1 MRQLLTC
8 ELVCQLSAAVTS
20 LEHMTSQTTIDT
32 TGPGDKAPAAPSD
45 LSPASGLRGHPWFT
59 LITVAV
65 GVMMVALD
73 GTIVAIANPA
83 IQKDLKASFADVQWI
98 TNGYFLAL
106 AVSLITAGK
115 LGDRFGHRQTF
126 LIGVVGF
133 AAASGAIG
141 LSSSIAAV
149 VTFRVFQ
156 GLFGALLMPA
166 ALGLLRATFPAE
178 KLNMAIGI
186 WGMVIGASTA
196 GGPILGGVLVEH
208 VNWQSVFFINVPV
221 GAIALVLGLLI
232 LLDHRAALGRGP
244 LNEHSAS
251 RSFDILGIVLLSGA
265 MFCLVWALI
274 KAPTWGWGDGRTWTF
289 IAVSVVGFALFSFW
303 ETKVKEPLIPLGL
316 FRSVPLSAGVVLM
329 VLMAI
334 AFMGGLFFVTF
345 YLQNVHGMKP
355 IDAGLHLLPL
365 TGMMIV
371 GSPLAGAM
379 ITKLGP
385 RIPLAGGMA
394 ATAIAMYGMSTLQ
407 TDTGSAVMS
416 LWFAL
421 LGLGLAPVMVGAT
434 EVIVGNAPMELSGV
448 AGGLQQAA
456 MQIGG
461 SLGTAVLGAVMASKV
476 DGDLAANWKDAG
488 LPPLT
493 PTQLDQASEA
503 VQVGVAP
510 VAKGTPEAIAA
521 KIADVAHDTFI
532 SGMSLASLVA
542 CSVAVVAVFVAL
554 LTKRGENAEAGA
566 GAAHI

>member
-1 MRQLLTC
+1 M
-8 ELVCQLSAAVTS
+8 
-20 LEHMTSQTTIDT
+20 
-32 TGPGDKAPAAPSD
+32 
-45 LSPASGLRGHPWFT
+45 
-59 LITVAV
+59 
-65 GVMMVALD
+65 
-73 GTIVAIANPA
+73 
-83 IQKDLKASFADVQWI
+83 
-98 TNGYFLAL
+98 
-106 AVSLITAGK
+106 
-115 LGDRFGHRQTF
+115 
-126 LIGVVGF
+126 VGF
-133 AAASGAIG
+133 ASASGAIG
-141 LSSSIAAV
+141 LSNSVAFV
-149 VTFRVFQ
+149 VTFRAFQ

-196 GGPILGGVLVEH
+196 GGPILGGFLVEN
-208 VNWQSVFFINVPV
+208 VSWQSVFWINVPV
-221 GAIALVLGLLI
+221 GVLAVVLGVLI
-232 LLDHRAALGRGP
+232 LLDHRAENAP
-244 LNEHSAS
+244 
-251 RSFDILGIVLLSGA
+251 RSFDVLGIALLSAAA

-274 KAPTWGWGDGRTWTF
+274 KAPEWGWGDGLTWTF
-289 IAVSVVGFALFSFW
+289 LAASIVLFAVFAFW
-303 ETKVKEPLIPLGL
+303 ETKVEEPLIPLAL
-316 FRSVPLSAGVVLM
+316 FRSVPMSAGVVLM

-345 YLQNVHGMKP
+345 YLQNVHGMSP

-379 ITKLGP
+379 ITKAGP
-385 RIPLAGGMA
+385 RIPLSGGMA
-394 ATAIAMYGMSTLQ
+394 LTAIAMYGMSTLE

-434 EVIVGNAPMELSGV
+434 EVIVGNAPLELSGV

-461 SLGTAVLGAVMASKV
+461 SLGTAVLGAVMTSKV
-476 DGDLAANWKDAG
+476 DNDLPGNWTNAG

-493 PTQLDQASEA
+493 DTQLTQAAQA
-503 VQVGVAP
+503 VQQGIAP
-510 VAKGTPEAIAA
+510 VPEGTPTEIAA
-521 KIADVAHDTFI
+521 KIATVAHDTFI
-532 SGMSLASLVA
+532 SGMGLACLVA
-542 CSVAVVAVFVAL
+542 AGVATVAVFVAF

>member
-1 MRQLLTC
+1 
-8 ELVCQLSAAVTS
+8 
-20 LEHMTSQTTIDT
+20 MTNQTTIDQTTIDT
-32 TGPGDKAPAAPSD
+32 PGPGDEAPAAPSD
-45 LSPASGLRGHPWFT
+45 RPPATGLRGHPWFT

-83 IQKDLKASFADVQWI
+83 IAKDLGASFADVQWI
-98 TNGYFLAL
+98 TNAYFLAL
-106 AVSLITAGK
+106 AVTLITAGK

-133 AAASGAIG
+133 ALASGVIG
-141 LSSSIAAV
+141 LADSIPMV
-149 VTFRVFQ
+149 VTFRVLQ

-196 GGPILGGVLVEH
+196 GGPILGGLLVEH
-208 VNWQSVFFINVPV
+208 VSWQSVFFINVPV
-221 GAIALVLGLLI
+221 GVLALVLGTVI
-232 LLDHRAALGRGP
+232 LTDHRAENTP
-244 LNEHSAS
+244 
-251 RSFDILGIVLLSGA
+251 RSFDIPGIALLSGA

-274 KAPTWGWGDGRTWTF
+274 KAPEWGWGSGRTWAF
-289 IAVSVVGFALFSFW
+289 IAASVLGFALFAFW

-316 FRSVPLSAGVVLM
+316 FRSVALSAGVVLM

-345 YLQNVHGMKP
+345 YLQNVHGMSP

-371 GSPLAGAM
+371 GSPLAGAL
-379 ITKLGP
+379 ISRTGP

-394 ATAIAMYGMSTLQ
+394 LTATAMYGMSLL
-407 TDTGSAVMS
+407 DSGSGSGVMS

-476 DGDLAANWKDAG
+476 DSDLAGNWTDAG

-493 PTQLDQASEA
+493 GTQLDQAAQA
-503 VQVGVAP
+503 VQQGAAP
-510 VAKGTPEAIAA
+510 VSEGTPGAVAA
-521 KIADVAHDTFI
+521 KITEVAHDTFL
-532 SGMSLASLVA
+532 SGMGLACLVA
-542 CSVAVVAVFVAL
+542 AGVAVVAVFVAF

-566 GAAHI
+566 GVGHI

>member
-1 MRQLLTC
+1 
-8 ELVCQLSAAVTS
+8 
-20 LEHMTSQTTIDT
+20 MTSQTTIDT
-32 TGPGDKAPAAPSD
+32 TGSGDKAPTAPSD
-45 LSPASGLRGHPWFT
+45 KAPGGGLRGHPWFT

-83 IQKDLKASFADVQWI
+83 IQKDLGASFADVQWI

-126 LIGVVGF
+126 LIGVTGF

-149 VTFRVFQ
+149 VTFRVLQ

-221 GAIALVLGLLI
+221 GVIALILGLVI
-232 LLDHRAALGRGP
+232 LLDHRAENAP
-244 LNEHSAS
+244 
-251 RSFDILGIVLLSGA
+251 RSFDLLGIGLLSGA

-274 KAPTWGWGDGRTWTF
+274 KAPAWGWGDGKTWAF
-289 IAVSVVGFALFSFW
+289 LAAAVLGFALFAFW

-316 FRSVPLSAGVVLM
+316 FRSVALSAGVVLM

-345 YLQNVHGMKP
+345 YLQNVHGMSP

-394 ATAIAMYGMSTLQ
+394 SVAIAMYGMSTLE

-416 LWFAL
+416 IWFAL

-461 SLGTAVLGAVMASKV
+461 SLGTAVLGGVMASKV
-476 DGDLAANWKDAG
+476 DSDLPANWKAAG
-488 LPPLT
+488 LPELT
-493 PTQLDQASEA
+493 PSQLDQASEA

-542 CSVAVVAVFVAL
+542 CGVAVVAVFVAF
-554 LTKRGENAEAGA
+554 LTKRGANADAGA
-566 GAAHI
+566 GVGHI

>member
-1 MRQLLTC
+1 
-8 ELVCQLSAAVTS
+8 
-20 LEHMTSQTTIDT
+20 MTSQTTVDAT
-32 TGPGDKAPAAPSD
+32 EPGDKTSGRSLAPPE
-45 LSPASGLRGHPWFT
+45 PAQERGLRGHPWFT
-59 LITVAV
+59 LVAV
-65 GVMMVALD
+65 AIGVMMVALD

-83 IQKDLKASFADVQWI
+83 IAKDLGASFADVQWI
-98 TNGYFLAL
+98 TNAYFLAL
-106 AVSLITAGK
+106 AVTLITAGK

-141 LSSSIAAV
+141 LSDSIALV

-196 GGPILGGVLVEH
+196 GGPILGGLLVQH
-208 VNWQSVFFINVPV
+208 VSWQSVFFINVPV

-232 LLDHRAALGRGP
+232 LNDHRAENAP
-244 LNEHSAS
+244 
-251 RSFDILGIVLLSGA
+251 RSFDLLGIALLSGA

-274 KAPTWGWGDGRTWTF
+274 KAPAWGWGDGKTWLF
-289 IAVSVVGFALFSFW
+289 IGVSVVGFAFFSFW

-316 FRSVPLSAGVVLM
+316 FRSVALSAGVVLM

-345 YLQNVHGMKP
+345 YLQNVHGMSP
-355 IDAGLHLLPL
+355 VDAGLHLLPL

-371 GSPLAGAM
+371 GSPLAGAV
-379 ITKLGP
+379 ITKVGP

-394 ATAIAMYGMSTLQ
+394 LTAIAMFGMSRLEAG
-407 TDTGSAVMS
+407 TGSGVMS
-416 LWFAL
+416 IWFAL

-434 EVIVGNAPMELSGV
+434 EVIVGNAAMELSGV

-461 SLGTAVLGAVMASKV
+461 SLGTAVLGAVMASRV
-476 DGDLAANWKDAG
+476 DNDLPGNWAAAK

-493 PTQLDQASEA
+493 PAQLEQTSQA
-503 VQVGVAP
+503 VQQGVAP
-510 VAKGTPEAIAA
+510 VAKGTPAAIAE
-521 KIADVAHDTFI
+521 KITGVAHDTFL
-532 SGMSLASLVA
+532 SGMSLACLVA
-542 CSVAVVAVFVAL
+542 AVVAVVAVGVAL
-554 LTKRGENAEAGA
+554 FTKRGENAEAGA

>member
-1 MRQLLTC
+1 
-8 ELVCQLSAAVTS
+8 
-20 LEHMTSQTTIDT
+20 MTSQTTIDKT
-32 TGPGDKAPAAPSD
+32 EPGDGPPAPSGAT
-45 LSPASGLRGHPWFT
+45 PAPGLRGHPWVT
-59 LITVAV
+59 LVTVAV

-83 IQKDLKASFADVQWI
+83 IKDDLQATLADVQWI
-98 TNGYFLAL
+98 TNAYFLAL

-126 LIGVVGF
+126 LIGVAGF
-133 AAASGAIG
+133 AVASGAIG
-141 LSSSIAAV
+141 LSSSIAMV
-149 VTFRVFQ
+149 VAFRVLQ

-221 GAIALVLGLLI
+221 GVLALVLGLLI
-232 LLDHRAALGRGP
+232 LRDHRVENAP
-244 LNEHSAS
+244 
-251 RSFDILGIVLLSGA
+251 RSFDVLGIVLLSGA

-274 KAPTWGWGDGRTWTF
+274 KAPEWGWGGGDTWLF
-289 IAVSVVGFALFSFW
+289 IAVSVVAFAAFAFW
-303 ETKVKEPLIPLGL
+303 ETKVKEPLVPLAM
-316 FRSVPLSAGVVLM
+316 FRSVPLSAGVLLM

-345 YLQNVHGMKP
+345 YLQNVHGMSP
-355 IDAGLHLLPL
+355 VDAGLHLLPL

-371 GSPLAGAM
+371 GSPLAGTM
-379 ITKLGP
+379 ITKVGP
-385 RIPLAGGMA
+385 RVPLAGGMA
-394 ATAIAMYGMSTLQ
+394 CTALAMYGMSTLE
-407 TDTGSAVMS
+407 TDTGSLAMS

-476 DGDLAANWKDAG
+476 DSDLPGNWTDAG
-488 LPPLT
+488 LPALT
-493 PTQLDQASEA
+493 PEQLGQASEA
-503 VQVGVAP
+503 VQAGAAP
-510 VAKGTPEAIAA
+510 VAPGTPAPLAE
-521 KIADVAHDTFI
+521 KITDVAHDTFI

-542 CSVAVVAVFVAL
+542 AGVAVVAVLVAF

-566 GAAHI
+566 GVGHI

>member
-1 MRQLLTC
+1 
-8 ELVCQLSAAVTS
+8 
-20 LEHMTSQTTIDT
+20 MTSQTTVDT
-32 TGPGDKAPAAPSD
+32 TGPGDKAPAAPSEAT
-45 LSPASGLRGHPWFT
+45 PAAGLRGHPWLT
-59 LITVAV
+59 LLTVAV

-83 IQKDLKASFADVQWI
+83 IRDDLHATFADVQWI
-98 TNGYFLAL
+98 TNAYFLAL
-106 AVSLITAGK
+106 AVTLITAGK

-126 LIGVVGF
+126 LIGVTGF

-141 LSSSIAAV
+141 LSHSIAAV

-196 GGPILGGVLVEH
+196 GGPILGGVLVQH

-221 GAIALVLGLLI
+221 GVLALVLGALI
-232 LLDHRAALGRGP
+232 LLDHRAKNAP
-244 LNEHSAS
+244 
-251 RSFDILGIVLLSGA
+251 RSFDIPGIVLLSGA

-274 KAPTWGWGDGRTWTF
+274 KAPTWGWGDGMTWAF
-289 IAVSVVGFALFSFW
+289 LAASVLLFGLFAFW
-303 ETKVKEPLIPLGL
+303 ETKVAEPLIPLGL

-345 YLQNVHGMKP
+345 YLQKVHGMSP
-355 IDAGLHLLPL
+355 VDAGLHLLPL

-371 GSPLAGAM
+371 GSPLAGAA

-394 ATAIAMYGMSTLQ
+394 VTAVAMYGMSTLEAG
-407 TDTGSAVMS
+407 TGSAVMS
-416 LWFAL
+416 VWFAL

-476 DGDLAANWKDAG
+476 DSDLPGNWTGAG
-488 LPPLT
+488 LPKLT
-493 PTQLDQASEA
+493 PAQLDQASEA

-510 VAKGTPEAIAA
+510 VPQGTPEPIAA
-521 KIADVAHDTFI
+521 KITQVAHDTFI

-542 CSVAVVAVFVAL
+542 AGVAAVAVLVAL
-554 LTKRGENAEAGA
+554 LTKRGANAEAGA
-566 GAAHI
+566 GVGHI

>member
-1 MRQLLTC
+1 
-8 ELVCQLSAAVTS
+8 
-20 LEHMTSQTTIDT
+20 MTSQTTIDK
-32 TGPGDKAPAAPSD
+32 TGPGDGTPDAPSD
-45 LSPASGLRGHPWFT
+45 GTPGKGLRGHPWFT

-83 IQKDLKASFADVQWI
+83 IGKDLGATWTDLQWI
-98 TNGYFLAL
+98 TNAYFLAL

-126 LIGVVGF
+126 LIGVAGF
-133 AAASGAIG
+133 AASSAAIG
-141 LSSSIAAV
+141 LSDGITMV
-149 VTFRVFQ
+149 IVFRVFQ

-221 GAIALVLGLLI
+221 GILAVALGAWI
-232 LLDHRAALGRGP
+232 LLDHRAENAP
-244 LNEHSAS
+244 
-251 RSFDILGIVLLSGA
+251 RSFDLLGIALLSGA

-274 KAPTWGWGDGRTWTF
+274 KAPEWGWGDVQTWSF
-289 IAVSVVGFALFSFW
+289 IIGSFAGFGAFAFW
-303 ETKVKEPLIPLGL
+303 ETKVKEPLIPLAL

-345 YLQNVHGMKP
+345 YLQNVHGMSP

-371 GSPLAGAM
+371 GSPLAGVM
-379 ITKLGP
+379 ITKVGP

-394 ATAIAMYGMSTLQ
+394 LTALAMYGMSTLE
-407 TDTGSAVMS
+407 TDTGSGVMS

-434 EVIVGNAPMELSGV
+434 EVIVGNAPLELSGV

-476 DGDLAANWKDAG
+476 DNDLAGNWADAG
-488 LPPLT
+488 LPQLT
-493 PTQLDQASEA
+493 PAQLEQSAEL
-503 VQVGVAP
+503 VQQGIPP
-510 VAKGTPEAIAA
+510 VEEGTPAQIAA
-521 KIADVAHDTFI
+521 KISDVAHDTFI

-542 CSVAVVAVFVAL
+542 AGVAVVAVLVAF

-566 GAAHI
+566 GVGHI

>member
-1 MRQLLTC
+1 
-8 ELVCQLSAAVTS
+8 
-20 LEHMTSQTTIDT
+20 MTSQTTIDT
-32 TGPGDKAPAAPSD
+32 AGSGDAPSTA
-45 LSPASGLRGHPWFT
+45 LPERPPASGLRGHPWFT

-83 IQKDLKASFADVQWI
+83 IQKDLGATFAQVQWI

-141 LSSSIAAV
+141 LSDSIGLV

-196 GGPILGGVLVEH
+196 GGPILGGVLVQH
-208 VNWQSVFFINVPV
+208 VSWQSVFFINVPV
-221 GAIALVLGLLI
+221 GLLALVLGVVM
-232 LLDHRAALGRGP
+232 LLDHRAENAP
-244 LNEHSAS
+244 
-251 RSFDILGIVLLSGA
+251 RSFDLLGIGLLSGA

-274 KAPTWGWGDGRTWTF
+274 KAPSWGWGDGRTWTF
-289 IAVSVVGFALFSFW
+289 IAVSVLGFALFSFW
-303 ETKVKEPLIPLGL
+303 ETKVKEPLIPLTL

-345 YLQNVHGMKP
+345 YLQNVHGMDP
-355 IDAGLHLLPL
+355 VDAGLHLLPL

-371 GSPLAGAM
+371 GSPLAGAA

-394 ATAIAMYGMSTLQ
+394 ATAIAMYGMSTLKA
-407 TDTGSAVMS
+407 DTGSGVMS
-416 LWFAL
+416 VWFAL

-434 EVIVGNAPMELSGV
+434 EVIVGNAAMELSGV

-476 DGDLAANWKDAG
+476 DGDLPGNWAAAG
-488 LPPLT
+488 LPKLT
-493 PTQLDQASEA
+493 DARLAQASEA

-510 VAKGTPEAIAA
+510 VAPGTPAEIAA
-521 KIADVAHDTFI
+521 KISGVAHDTFI

-542 CSVAVVAVFVAL
+542 AGVAAVAILVAL
-554 LTKRGENAEAGA
+554 LTKRGENADAGS
-566 GAAHI
+566 GVGHI

>member
-1 MRQLLTC
+1 
-8 ELVCQLSAAVTS
+8 
-20 LEHMTSQTTIDT
+20 MTSQTV
-32 TGPGDKAPAAPSD
+32 DKAPQSPEH
-45 LSPASGLRGHPWFT
+45 PASAPTKGLRGHPWLT
-59 LITVAV
+59 LFSVAI

-83 IQKDLKASFADVQWI
+83 IQKDLGATFADVQWI

-106 AVSLITAGK
+106 AVALITAGK

-141 LSSSIAAV
+141 LSDSIALV
-149 VTFRVFQ
+149 VVFRVFQ

-208 VNWQSVFFINVPV
+208 VSWQSVFFINVPV
-221 GAIALVLGLLI
+221 GVIALVFGVLI
-232 LLDHRAALGRGP
+232 LKDHRAENAP
-244 LNEHSAS
+244 
-251 RSFDILGIVLLSGA
+251 RSFDVLGIVLLSAA
-265 MFCLVWALI
+265 MFCLVWAII
-274 KAPTWGWGDGRTWTF
+274 KAPVWGWGSGTTWLF
-289 IAVSVVGFALFSFW
+289 IGVSLACFVLFAFW
-303 ETKVKEPLIPLGL
+303 ETRVKEPLIPLGL
-316 FRSVPLSAGVVLM
+316 FRSVPVSAGVVLM

-334 AFMGGLFFVTF
+334 AFLGGLFFVTF
-345 YLQNVHGMKP
+345 YLQNVHGMGAV
-355 IDAGLHLLPL
+355 DSGLRLLPL

-371 GSPLAGAM
+371 GSPLAGVL
-379 ITKLGP
+379 ITKVGP
-385 RIPLAGGMA
+385 RVPLAGGMA
-394 ATAIAMYGMSTLQ
+394 LTAAAMFGMSTL
-407 TDTGSAVMS
+407 DTETGTLTMS
-416 LWFAL
+416 VWFAL

-448 AGGLQQAA
+448 AGGLQQSA

-476 DGDLAANWKDAG
+476 SNDLPGNWTGAG

-493 PTQLDQASEA
+493 GAQADQAAEA
-503 VQVGVAP
+503 VQVGVPP
-510 VAKGTPEAIAA
+510 VAPGTPAAIAE
-521 KIADVAHDTFI
+521 KITGVAHDTFM
-532 SGMSLASLVA
+532 SGMSLACLVA
-542 CSVAVVAVFVAL
+542 AGVATVAIFVAL
-554 LTKRGENAEAGA
+554 LTKRGDNADAAG
-566 GAAHI
+566 GGVHI

>member
-1 MRQLLTC
+1 
-8 ELVCQLSAAVTS
+8 
-20 LEHMTSQTTIDT
+20 MTSQTTLDK
-32 TGPGDKAPAAPSD
+32 TGPGDGRPAAPSEGAR
-45 LSPASGLRGHPWFT
+45 ASGLRGHPWFT

-83 IQKDLKASFADVQWI
+83 IQQDLGATFAEVQWI

-141 LSSSIAAV
+141 LSDSIAFV
-149 VTFRVFQ
+149 VTFRVLQ
-156 GLFGALLMPA
+156 GVFGALLMPA

-221 GAIALVLGLLI
+221 GVLALVMGILI
-232 LLDHRAALGRGP
+232 LLDHRAENAP
-244 LNEHSAS
+244 
-251 RSFDILGIVLLSGA
+251 RSFDILGIALLSAA

-274 KAPTWGWGDGRTWTF
+274 KAPAWGWGDGKTWTF
-289 IAVSVVGFALFSFW
+289 IAASVLGFALFAFW

-316 FRSVPLSAGVVLM
+316 FRSVALSAGVVLM

-345 YLQNVHGMKP
+345 YLQNVHGMSP

-371 GSPLAGAM
+371 GSPLAGVM

-394 ATAIAMYGMSTLQ
+394 ATAIAMYGMSTLE

-434 EVIVGNAPMELSGV
+434 EVIVGNAPLELSGV

-476 DGDLAANWKDAG
+476 DSDLAGNWKDAG

-493 PTQLDQASEA
+493 AAQEAQASEA
-503 VQVGVAP
+503 VQVGMPP

-521 KIADVAHDTFI
+521 KITDVAHDTFI

-542 CSVAVVAVFVAL
+542 AGVAAIAVFVAL

-566 GAAHI
+566 GVGHV

>member
-1 MRQLLTC
+1 MS
-8 ELVCQLSAAVTS
+8 VAVIS
-20 LEHMTSQTTIDT
+20 LERMTSQTTIKT
-32 TGPGDKAPAAPSD
+32 TGPGDRPPGAPSD
-45 LSPASGLRGHPWFT
+45 ARPAKGLRGHPWFT
-59 LITVAV
+59 LFTVAV

-83 IQKDLKASFADVQWI
+83 IQKDLSASFAEVQWI

-133 AAASGAIG
+133 AAASGVIG

-149 VTFRVFQ
+149 VVFRVLQ

-186 WGMVIGASTA
+186 WGMVVGASTA

-221 GAIALVLGLLI
+221 GILAVVLGVLI
-232 LLDHRAALGRGP
+232 LLDHRAENAP
-244 LNEHSAS
+244 
-251 RSFDILGIVLLSGA
+251 RSFDILGIVLLSAA

-274 KAPTWGWGDGRTWTF
+274 KAPEWGWGDGRTWLF
-289 IAVSVVGFALFSFW
+289 IAGSVVGFALFAFW
-303 ETKVKEPLIPLGL
+303 ETKVKEPLIPLAL
-316 FRSVPLSAGVVLM
+316 FRSVPLSAGVMLM

-345 YLQNVHGMKP
+345 YLQNVHDMSP

-394 ATAIAMYGMSTLQ
+394 ATAIAMYGMSTLD

-476 DGDLAANWKDAG
+476 DSDLAGNWTSAG

-493 PTQLDQASEA
+493 AAQEAQASEA

-510 VAKGTPEAIAA
+510 LAPGTPDAIAA
-521 KIADVAHDTFI
+521 KITDVARDTFV

-542 CSVAVVAVFVAL
+542 AGVAVVAVFVAF

>member
-1 MRQLLTC
+1 
-8 ELVCQLSAAVTS
+8 
-20 LEHMTSQTTIDT
+20 MTSQTTVDKA
-32 TGPGDKAPAAPSD
+32 DKAPEPVSFPAP
-45 LSPASGLRGHPWFT
+45 AKGLRGHPWLT
-59 LITVAV
+59 LFSVAI

-83 IQKDLKASFADVQWI
+83 IQKDLGASFADVQWI

-106 AVSLITAGK
+106 AVTLITAGK

-126 LIGVVGF
+126 LIGVIGF

-141 LSSSIAAV
+141 LSDSIALV

-196 GGPILGGVLVEH
+196 GGPILGGLLVQH
-208 VNWQSVFFINVPV
+208 VSWQSVFFINVPV
-221 GAIALVLGLLI
+221 GVIALVLGLLI
-232 LLDHRAALGRGP
+232 LKDHRAENAP
-244 LNEHSAS
+244 

-274 KAPTWGWGDGRTWTF
+274 KAPTWGWGDGLTWTF
-289 IAVSVVGFALFSFW
+289 LAASVLCFALFAIW
-303 ETKVKEPLIPLGL
+303 ETRVKEPLVPLAL

-345 YLQNVHGMKP
+345 YLQNVHGMSP
-355 IDAGLHLLPL
+355 VDSGLHLLPL

-379 ITKLGP
+379 ITKVGP
-385 RIPLAGGMA
+385 RIPLAGGMLL
-394 ATAIAMYGMSTLQ
+394 TAVAMYGMSTLESG
-407 TDTGSAVMS
+407 TGSGIMS

-476 DGDLAANWKDAG
+476 DNDLAGNWTDAK

-493 PTQLDQASEA
+493 PAQLDQASEA
-503 VQVGVAP
+503 VQVGVGP
-510 VAKGTPEAIAA
+510 VPKGTPAVLAE
-521 KIADVAHDTFI
+521 KITSVAHDTFI
-532 SGMSLASLVA
+532 SGMSLACLVA
-542 CSVAVVAVFVAL
+542 AGVAVVAIFVAL
-554 LTKRGENAEAGA
+554 LTKRGANAEAGA

>member
-1 MRQLLTC
+1 
-8 ELVCQLSAAVTS
+8 
-20 LEHMTSQTTIDT
+20 MTSQTTVDT
-32 TGPGDKAPAAPSD
+32 TGSGDKTPVVPAD
-45 LSPASGLRGHPWFT
+45 RKTDRGLRGHPWLT

-83 IQKDLKASFADVQWI
+83 IATDLGATFADVQWI
-98 TNGYFLAL
+98 TNAYFLAL
-106 AVSLITAGK
+106 AVTLITAGK

-133 AAASGAIG
+133 AAASGVIG
-141 LSSSIAAV
+141 LSSSIAMV

-196 GGPILGGVLVEH
+196 GGPILGGVLVEN

-221 GAIALVLGLLI
+221 GILAVVLGVVI
-232 LLDHRAALGRGP
+232 LTDHRAKNAP
-244 LNEHSAS
+244 
-251 RSFDILGIVLLSGA
+251 RSFDLLGIGLLSGA

-274 KAPTWGWGDGRTWTF
+274 KAPEWGWGDGMTWTF
-289 IAVSVVGFALFSFW
+289 LGVSVLGFALFALW
-303 ETKVKEPLIPLGL
+303 ETKVREPLIPLAL

-345 YLQNVHGMKP
+345 YLQNVHGMSP

-379 ITKLGP
+379 ITKVGP

-394 ATAIAMYGMSTLQ
+394 CTAIAMYGMSTLEKG
-407 TDTGSAVMS
+407 TGSAVMS
-416 LWFAL
+416 IWFAL

-476 DGDLAANWKDAG
+476 DNDLAGNWADAK
-488 LPPLT
+488 LPPLNEA
-493 PTQLDQASEA
+493 QLHQASEA
-503 VQVGVAP
+503 VQVGAAP
-510 VAKGTPEAIAA
+510 VPPDTPAPIAE
-521 KIADVAHDTFI
+521 KITDVAHDTFI

-542 CSVAVVAVFVAL
+542 AGVAAVAVLVAF
-554 LTKRGENAEAGA
+554 LTKRGANADAAGPGA
-566 GAAHI
+566 GHI

>member
-1 MRQLLTC
+1 
-8 ELVCQLSAAVTS
+8 
-20 LEHMTSQTTIDT
+20 MTSQTTVDA
-32 TGPGDKAPAAPSD
+32 TGPGDKAPVNPSDAAPGR
-45 LSPASGLRGHPWFT
+45 GLRGHPWLT
-59 LITVAV
+59 LFTVAV

-73 GTIVAIANPA
+73 GTIVAIANPVIA
-83 IQKDLKASFADVQWI
+83 RDLGATFAEVQWI
-98 TNGYFLAL
+98 TNSYFLAL

-141 LSSSIAAV
+141 LSDSIAAV
-149 VTFRVFQ
+149 IVFRVLQ

-208 VNWQSVFFINVPV
+208 VSWQSVFFINVPV
-221 GAIALVLGLLI
+221 GVVAVVLGAWI
-232 LLDHRAALGRGP
+232 LLDHRAENRP
-244 LNEHSAS
+244 
-251 RSFDILGIVLLSGA
+251 RSFDLPGIVLLSGA

-274 KAPTWGWGDGRTWTF
+274 KAPAWGWGDLKTWGF
-289 IAVSVVGFALFSFW
+289 IVASVVGFLIFAFW
-303 ETKVKEPLIPLGL
+303 ETQVREPLIPLGM
-316 FRSVPLSAGVVLM
+316 FRSVALSAGVVLM

-345 YLQNVHGMKP
+345 YLQNVHGMSP
-355 IDAGLHLLPL
+355 VDAGLHLLPL

-371 GSPLAGAM
+371 GSPLAGAV
-379 ITKLGP
+379 ITKAGP

-394 ATAIAMYGMSTLQ
+394 LTALAMFGLSTLEK
-407 TDTGSAVMS
+407 DTGSGVMS
-416 LWFAL
+416 LWFAV

-448 AGGLQQAA
+448 AGGLQQSA
-456 MQIGG
+456 MQVGG

-476 DGDLAANWKDAG
+476 DRDLPGNWAAAG

-493 PTQLDQASEA
+493 PEQSEQASEA
-503 VQVGVAP
+503 VRVGVAP
-510 VAKGTPEAIAA
+510 VAPGMPGELAA
-521 KIADVAHDTFI
+521 KITDVAHETFL
-532 SGMSLASLVA
+532 SGMSTASLVA
-542 CSVAVVAVFVAL
+542 TGVAAVAVLVAF
-554 LTKRGENAEAGA
+554 LTKRGENGENTEAGA
-566 GAAHI
+566 GVGHI

>member
-1 MRQLLTC
+1 MN
-8 ELVCQLSAAVTS
+8 
-20 LEHMTSQTTIDT
+20 SQTTIDA
-32 TGPGDKAPAAPSD
+32 TGPGDEAAALSERPPAE
-45 LSPASGLRGHPWFT
+45 GLRGHPWFT

-83 IQKDLKASFADVQWI
+83 IATDLGATFADVQWI
-98 TNGYFLAL
+98 TNAYFLAL

-126 LIGVVGF
+126 LIGVTGF
-133 AAASGAIG
+133 AVASGAIG
-141 LSSSIAAV
+141 LSDSIALV
-149 VTFRVFQ
+149 ITFRVFQ

-178 KLNMAIGI
+178 RLNMAIGI

-196 GGPILGGVLVEH
+196 GGPIIGGLLVQH
-208 VNWQSVFFINVPV
+208 VSWQSVFFINVPV
-221 GAIALVLGLLI
+221 GVLALLLGLLI
-232 LLDHRAALGRGP
+232 LLDHRARNAP
-244 LNEHSAS
+244 
-251 RSFDILGIVLLSGA
+251 RSFDLLGIALLSGA

-274 KAPTWGWGDGRTWTF
+274 KAPSWGWGDSRTWLF
-289 IAVSVVGFALFSFW
+289 IGVSALGFALFSFW
-303 ETKVKEPLIPLGL
+303 ETRVKEPLIPLAL

-345 YLQNVHGMKP
+345 YLQNVHGMSP
-355 IDAGLHLLPL
+355 VDAGLHLLPL

-371 GSPLAGAM
+371 GSPVAGMA
-379 ITKLGP
+379 ITRLGP
-385 RIPLAGGMA
+385 RVPLAGGMV
-394 ATAIAMYGMSTLQ
+394 ATAVAMYGMSTLKA
-407 TDTGSAVMS
+407 DTGSAAMS

-421 LGLGLAPVMVGAT
+421 LGFGLAPVMVGAT

-476 DGDLAANWKDAG
+476 DHDLAGNWAKAG

-493 PTQLDQASEA
+493 PAQEALASQA
-503 VQVGVAP
+503 VQT
-510 VAKGTPEAIAA
+510 GTPPVPTGAPAAIAA
-521 KIADVAHDTFI
+521 KISSVAHDTFI

-542 CSVAVVAVFVAL
+542 AGVAAVAVFVAL
-554 LTKRGENAEAGA
+554 LTKRGANAEAGA
-566 GAAHI
+566 GVGHI

>member
-1 MRQLLTC
+1 MSCQLLTG
-8 ELVCQLSAAVTS
+8 EMNCQVSAADTS
-20 LEHMTSQTTIDT
+20 LECMTSQTTL
-32 TGPGDKAPAAPSD
+32 DKAGQGDGPSAGP
-45 LSPASGLRGHPWFT
+45 SEATPGKGLRGHPWFT
-59 LITVAV
+59 LFTVAV

-83 IQKDLKASFADVQWI
+83 IASDLGATLADVQWI
-98 TNGYFLAL
+98 TNAYFLAL

-141 LSSSIAAV
+141 LSDSITLV
-149 VTFRVFQ
+149 IVFRVLQ

-208 VNWQSVFFINVPV
+208 VSWQSVFFINVPV
-221 GAIALVLGLLI
+221 GVLAVALGVWI
-232 LLDHRAALGRGP
+232 LLDHRAENAP
-244 LNEHSAS
+244 
-251 RSFDILGIVLLSGA
+251 RSFDIPGIALLSGA

-274 KAPTWGWGDGRTWTF
+274 KAPEWGWGDGRTWAF
-289 IAVSVVGFALFSFW
+289 IGASVVGFAAFAFW
-303 ETKVKEPLIPLGL
+303 ETKVKEPLIPLAL

-345 YLQNVHGMKP
+345 YLQNVHGLSP
-355 IDAGLHLLPL
+355 VDAGLHLLPL

-371 GSPLAGAM
+371 GSPLAGVM
-379 ITKLGP
+379 ITKVGP

-394 ATAIAMYGMSTLQ
+394 CTALAMYGISTLEKS
-407 TDTGSAVMS
+407 TGSLAMS
-416 LWFAL
+416 VWFAL

-434 EVIVGNAPMELSGV
+434 EVIVGNAPLELSGV

-456 MQIGG
+456 MQVGG

-476 DGDLAANWKDAG
+476 DGDLPGNWEKAG

-493 PTQLDQASEA
+493 PEQAGQASEA
-503 VQVGVAP
+503 VQVGVPP
-510 VAKGTPEAIAA
+510 VQKGTPEAIAA
-521 KIADVAHDTFI
+521 KITDVAHDTFI

-542 CSVAVVAVFVAL
+542 AGVAAAAVLVAL

-566 GAAHI
+566 GVGHI

>member
-1 MRQLLTC
+1 
-8 ELVCQLSAAVTS
+8 
-20 LEHMTSQTTIDT
+20 MTGQTTIDT
-32 TGPGDKAPAAPSD
+32 TGPGDKAHAGTTPPPAPAPAA
-45 LSPASGLRGHPWFT
+45 GLRGHPWLT

-83 IQKDLKASFADVQWI
+83 IGKDLHASWAQLQWI
-98 TNGYFLAL
+98 TNAYFLAL

-126 LIGVVGF
+126 LLGVTGF

-141 LSSSIAAV
+141 LSHSIAMV
-149 VTFRVFQ
+149 VTCRVFQ

-208 VNWQSVFFINVPV
+208 VDWQSVFFINVPV
-221 GAIALVLGLLI
+221 GLLALI
-232 LLDHRAALGRGP
+232 LGSLILRDHRAENAP
-244 LNEHSAS
+244 
-251 RSFDILGIVLLSGA
+251 RSFDLLGIALLSGA

-274 KAPTWGWGDGRTWTF
+274 KAPTWGWGNGRTWAF
-289 IAVSVVGFALFSFW
+289 IAASVIGFVLFSLW
-303 ETKVKEPLIPLGL
+303 ETKVREPLIPLGL

-345 YLQNVHGMKP
+345 YLQNVHGMSP
-355 IDAGLHLLPL
+355 ITAGLHLLPL

-371 GSPLAGAM
+371 GSPLAGAL

-385 RIPLAGGMA
+385 RIPLAGGMV
-394 ATAIAMYGMSTLQ
+394 ATAVAMYGMSTLEAN
-407 TDTGSAVMS
+407 TGTGVMS
-416 LWFAL
+416 VWFAL

-476 DGDLAANWKDAG
+476 DSALPGNWAAAG
-488 LPPLT
+488 LPKLT
-493 PTQLDQASEA
+493 SAQLDQASGA
-503 VQVGVAP
+503 VQMGVAP
-510 VAKGTPEAIAA
+510 VPHGAPAPVAA
-521 KIADVAHDTFI
+521 KIASVAHDTFI

-542 CSVAVVAVFVAL
+542 AGVAAVAVLVAL
-554 LTKRGENAEAGA
+554 LTKRGANAEQGA
-566 GAAHI
+566 PAAHV

>member
-1 MRQLLTC
+1 
-8 ELVCQLSAAVTS
+8 
-20 LEHMTSQTTIDT
+20 MTSQTTIDT
-32 TGPGDKAPAAPSD
+32 TGSGDKAPVTPSDKAPSD
-45 LSPASGLRGHPWFT
+45 GLRGHPWFT
-59 LITVAV
+59 LFTVAV

-83 IQKDLKASFADVQWI
+83 IQKDLGASFADVQWI

-106 AVSLITAGK
+106 AVTLITAGK

-133 AAASGAIG
+133 ATASGAIG
-141 LSSSIAAV
+141 FSSSIALV

-196 GGPILGGVLVEH
+196 GGPILGGLLVQH
-208 VNWQSVFFINVPV
+208 VSWQSVFFINVPV
-221 GAIALVLGLLI
+221 GIIALVLGLMI
-232 LLDHRAALGRGP
+232 LLDHRAENAP
-244 LNEHSAS
+244 
-251 RSFDILGIVLLSGA
+251 RSFDVLGIALLSGA

-274 KAPTWGWGDGRTWTF
+274 KAPAWGWGDGLTWTF
-289 IAVSVVGFALFSFW
+289 LAASVLGFVLFALW
-303 ETKVKEPLIPLGL
+303 EKRVKEPLIPLAL

-334 AFMGGLFFVTF
+334 AFLGGLFFVTF
-345 YLQNVHGMKP
+345 YLQNVHGMSP
-355 IDAGLHLLPL
+355 VDAGLHLLPL

-371 GSPLAGAM
+371 GSPLAGAL
-379 ITKLGP
+379 ITKTGP

-394 ATAIAMYGMSTLQ
+394 LTAISMYGMSTL
-407 TDTGSAVMS
+407 DTGTSGAVMS
-416 LWFAL
+416 LWFAG

-476 DGDLAANWKDAG
+476 DGDLAGNWADAK

-493 PTQLDQASEA
+493 PAQLDQASEA
-503 VQVGVAP
+503 VQVGAAP
-510 VAKGTPEAIAA
+510 VAPGTPAA
-521 KIADVAHDTFI
+521 LAEKITTVAHDTFI
-532 SGMSLASLVA
+532 SGMSLACLVA
-542 CSVAVVAVFVAL
+542 AVVAVVAVFVAL
-554 LTKRGENAEAGA
+554 LTKRGENADAAGA
-566 GAAHI
+566 GAGHI

>member
-1 MRQLLTC
+1 
-8 ELVCQLSAAVTS
+8 
-20 LEHMTSQTTIDT
+20 MTSQTTLDK
-32 TGPGDKAPAAPSD
+32 TGPGDDATSAPSA
-45 LSPASGLRGHPWFT
+45 SRASGLRGHPWFT

-83 IQKDLKASFADVQWI
+83 IQKDLGATFAQVQWI

-221 GAIALVLGLLI
+221 GILALVLGVLI
-232 LLDHRAALGRGP
+232 LLDHRAENAP
-244 LNEHSAS
+244 
-251 RSFDILGIVLLSGA
+251 RSFDLLGIGLLSGA

-274 KAPTWGWGDGRTWTF
+274 KAPEWGWGDAKTWAF
-289 IAVSVVGFALFSFW
+289 IAASVLGFVLFAFW
-303 ETKVKEPLIPLGL
+303 ETKVGEPLIPLGL
-316 FRSVPLSAGVVLM
+316 FRSVALSAGVVLM

-345 YLQNVHGMKP
+345 YLQNVHGMSP

-371 GSPLAGAM
+371 GSPLAGVL

-385 RIPLAGGMA
+385 RVPLAGGMA
-394 ATAIAMYGMSTLQ
+394 ATAIAMYGMSTLE

-416 LWFAL
+416 LWFGL

-476 DGDLAANWKDAG
+476 DSDLAGNWKAAG
-488 LPPLT
+488 LPDLT
-493 PTQLDQASEA
+493 PAQQAQASEA
-503 VQVGVAP
+503 VQVGVP
-510 VAKGTPEAIAA
+510 PIAKGTPEAIAA
-521 KIADVAHDTFI
+521 KITDVAHDTFI

-542 CSVAVVAVFVAL
+542 AGVAAAAIFVAL
-554 LTKRGENAEAGA
+554 LTKRGANAEAGA
-566 GAAHI
+566 GVGHI

>member
-1 MRQLLTC
+1 
-8 ELVCQLSAAVTS
+8 
-20 LEHMTSQTTIDT
+20 
-32 TGPGDKAPAAPSD
+32 
-45 LSPASGLRGHPWFT
+45 
-59 LITVAV
+59 
-65 GVMMVALD
+65 MMVALD

-83 IQKDLKASFADVQWI
+83 IQKDLGASFADVQWI

-106 AVSLITAGK
+106 AVTLITAGK

-126 LIGVVGF
+126 LIGVLGF

-141 LSSSIAAV
+141 FSSSIALV

-196 GGPILGGVLVEH
+196 GGPILGGLLVQH
-208 VNWQSVFFINVPV
+208 VSWQSVFFINVPV
-221 GAIALVLGLLI
+221 GVLALVLGTLI
-232 LLDHRAALGRGP
+232 LTDHRAANAP
-244 LNEHSAS
+244 
-251 RSFDILGIVLLSGA
+251 RSFDLLGIALLSGA

-274 KAPTWGWGDGRTWTF
+274 KAPAWGWGDGLTWTF
-289 IAVSVVGFALFSFW
+289 LVVSIAGFVLFALW
-303 ETKVKEPLIPLGL
+303 EKRVKEPLIPLAL

-334 AFMGGLFFVTF
+334 AFLGGLFFVTF
-345 YLQNVHGMKP
+345 YLQNVHGMSP
-355 IDAGLHLLPL
+355 VDAGLHLLPL

-371 GSPLAGAM
+371 GSPLAGAL
-379 ITKLGP
+379 ITKVGP

-394 ATAIAMYGMSTLQ
+394 LTAVSMFGMSTL
-407 TDTGSAVMS
+407 DTGTSSLVMS
-416 LWFAL
+416 IWFAG

-476 DGDLAANWKDAG
+476 DNDLAGNWADAK

-493 PTQLDQASEA
+493 PAQLDQASEA
-503 VQVGVAP
+503 VQVGAAP
-510 VAKGTPEAIAA
+510 VAKDTPAAIAA
-521 KIADVAHDTFI
+521 QITDVAHDTFI
-532 SGMSLASLVA
+532 SGMSLACLVA
-542 CSVAVVAVFVAL
+542 AGVAVVAVFVAL
-554 LTKRGENAEAGA
+554 LTKRGDNADAAGA
-566 GAAHI
+566 GAGHI